1 MINTGDT
8 TFVLVSVALV
18 MLMTPGLA
26 MFYGGMVRSKN
37 VLGTIMQSFML
48 LGLISLQWAI
58 FGYSLAFGPD
68 HWGLIGDL
76 SWLGL
81 NGVGQAPNPEYAAT
95 IPHQAFMMFQMMFAV
110 ITPALICGAFAE
122 RMKFSAFLLFS
133 LLWATLIY
141 DPLCHWVWGM
151 GGWMRNLGVID
162 FAGGIVVHVSSGASA
177 LACAVVLGR
186 RQGYLKVPFMPHNLP
201 MTVLGAGLLWFGW
214 FGFNAG
220 SALAAGGLAA
230 SAVTV
235 THLASAAG
243 AVAWVAAEW
252 WHAGKPTTLGVAS
265 GAVAGLATIT
275 PASGFVTPMA
285 AIIIGLVA
293 GGLCFW
299 GVSLKWKLGYDDS
312 LDVVGVHGLGSTWGL
327 LAAGLFATRAINPA
341 GADGLFYG
349 NAHLLAV
356 QALAVVVVWAFAF
369 GGSWLLLKL
378 VDALVGLRV
387 APEEEMEGLD
397 LSLHGETGYSLG
409 APSGAFTPAEALYA
423 APAPHKPGEGAGHA
437 SRALEGGR

>member
-1 MINTGDT
+1 MISAGDT
-8 TFVLVSVALV
+8 SFVIVSMALV

-26 MFYGGMVRSKN
+26 LFYGGMVRSKN
-37 VLGTIMQSFML
+37 VLGTTMQSYML
-48 LGLISLQWAI
+48 LGLISLQWAL

-81 NGVGQAPNPEYAAT
+81 AGVGAQPNPDYAAT

-110 ITPALICGAFAE
+110 ITPALICGAYAE
-122 RMKFSAFLLFS
+122 RAKFSGFILFS

-141 DPLCHWVWGM
+141 DPLCHWVWGT
-151 GGWMRNLGVID
+151 GGWLRALGVLD

-177 LACAVVLGR
+177 LACAIFFGP
-186 RQGYLKVPFMPHNLP
+186 RQGYKKTPFMPHNLP
-201 MTVLGAGLLWFGW
+201 MTILGAGLLWFGW

-243 AVAWVAAEW
+243 AVAWVFAEW
-252 WHAGKPTTLGVAS
+252 LHQGKPTTLGVAS

-275 PASGFVTPMA
+275 PASGFVGPMA
-285 AIIIGLVA
+285 GVLIGLVA
-293 GGLCFW
+293 GVLCYW
-299 GVSLKWKLGYDDS
+299 GVSLKWRLGYDDS

-327 LAAGLFATRAINPA
+327 IAVGLFASRSVNPA
-341 GADGLFYG
+341 GADGLLYG
-349 NAHLLAV
+349 GGGLLAV
-356 QALAVVVVWAFAF
+356 QALAVGVVWVLGFA
-369 GGSWLLLKL
+369 GSWLLLKL

-387 APEEEMEGLD
+387 AADEEVEGLD
-397 LSLHGETGYSLG
+397 LSLHGETGYSLLTPSGTFAPADALAAHHSG
-409 APSGAFTPAEALYA
+409 AAGLPSGA
-423 APAPHKPGEGAGHA
+423 
-437 SRALEGGR
+437 GGN